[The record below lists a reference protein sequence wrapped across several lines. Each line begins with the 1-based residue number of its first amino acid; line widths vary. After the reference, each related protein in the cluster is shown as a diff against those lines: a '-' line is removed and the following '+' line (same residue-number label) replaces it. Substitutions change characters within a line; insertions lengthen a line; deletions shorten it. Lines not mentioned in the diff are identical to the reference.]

1 VSGVPA
7 VDDYFAELAD
17 GRTAARV
24 DDQKVVEMVRAFL
37 GASRS
42 YLAELHHAGGS
53 GREVN
58 ELHSNLVDRLV
69 RRLFWFAEES
79 FFAGGGESQSELAVV
94 AVGGYARRE
103 MSIYSDVDL
112 LFLHREPITPFVQ
125 TVTERLQYWMW
136 DSQLQV
142 GCATRTIGETIR
154 LAREDVTVK
163 TAILNPRLL
172 AGSGILYHEFGDQRR
187 AHLGSPEVF
196 IEQQIADTDSRHVDF
211 GESLYLLQPNVKE
224 GAGALRDYH
233 TAYWV
238 MQSIQPGARRIEE
251 FLHLGLLTEGELSD
265 LHGALDFMWR
275 IRNELHLMVGRK
287 SDQLSFDIQEK
298 MAVSLGYANSESG
311 ELPVERFMRDYYLNA
326 RAVRTYCQL
335 VIEQCRAR
343 VRKTPRKRQAREV
356 EHGFRIADGQLEI
369 PHGRMLRDNPIGLL
383 NAFSVA
389 QAHDVPLTRK
399 ARRLI
404 RENLHAIDDA
414 FREEPEA
421 QQVFLGILDAKNR
434 VMRTLMAMN
443 EEGVLAAFLP
453 EWEHIVCRWQ
463 HVMYHTYTVD
473 VHTIFLVEQLRRL
486 GKGQYQA
493 EVPELTDMIRDTVD
507 RPVLFL
513 ACMLHDIG
521 KGLGGDHSLKGA
533 LRARTCVTRLGLSP
547 ERIERVVFLVEQHLL
562 MSHLAQSRDLTDPR
576 LIFEF
581 AQTVGDRANL
591 RDLYLLTFADIRASS
606 ASAWTDW
613 KGQLLREL
621 FERTSEFLETG
632 SQQESTVVELLE
644 ERVETR
650 RTAAAAELSGMG
662 VDEARVQEYFDMMP
676 RRYFMAHAP
685 RQIARHAEVV
695 LNFEPDAAMAT
706 AVREMRGNFSE
717 FILCAE
723 DVHGLYSQVAGILTA
738 HGINILGA
746 YVYTARSGLALE
758 VYRVSTPE
766 GGEAERRL
774 AWREIE
780 QSLEAVL
787 RGQVEVV
794 ELTRRR
800 GRRVGSAATPGH
812 SASTRVRITNDE
824 SDFYTIADIRADD
837 RIGLLH
843 ALTSAVAHLGHQIF
857 ISKAGTVLDQV
868 QDTFYLKS
876 ADGKKILDADDLE
889 ALRVALEAA
898 AEGNED
904 DGVGR

>member
-1 VSGVPA
+1 LKNAPRI
-7 VDDYFAELAD
+7 DDFFAELKD
-17 GRTAARV
+17 GGTAARV
-24 DDQKVVEMVRAFL
+24 DEQKVVELVRAFL
-37 GASRS
+37 DASRS
-42 YLAELHHAGGS
+42 HLAERHRAGAS

-69 RRLFWFAEES
+69 RRLFWFAEET
-79 FFAGGGESQSELAVV
+79 FFSGGGESQSELAVI

-112 LFLHREPITPFVQ
+112 LFLHREPMTPFVQ

-136 DSQLQV
+136 DAQLQV

-172 AGSGILYHEFGDQRR
+172 AGSGILFHEFGDQRR
-187 AHLGSPEVF
+187 AHLGSPEAF
-196 IEQQIADTDSRHVDF
+196 IEQQILATQDRHSNF

-224 GAGALRDYH
+224 GEGALRDYH

-238 MQSIQPGARRIEE
+238 MQVIQPSARRVEE
-251 FLHLGLLTEGELSD
+251 FLHLGLLKEDELAD
-265 LHGALDFMWR
+265 LSAALDFLWR
-275 IRNELHLMVGRK
+275 IRNELHLTAGRK
-287 SDQLSFDIQEK
+287 NDQLSFDLQEK
-298 MAVSLGYANSESG
+298 MAVSLGYGDSESG
-311 ELPVERFMRDYYLNA
+311 ELPVERFMRDFYRHA
-326 RAVRTYCQL
+326 RAVRTYSQL

-343 VRKTPRKRQAREV
+343 VRKQPRKRQLKEV

-383 NAFSVA
+383 KAFLVA

-404 RENLHAIDDA
+404 RENLHVIDAD
-414 FREEPEA
+414 FRANVEA
-421 QQVFLGILDAKNR
+421 QQTFLGILDARNR
-434 VMRTLMAMN
+434 VMRTLMMMN

-486 GKGQYQA
+486 GKGQHQD
-493 EVPELTDMIRDTVD
+493 EVPELTDMIRDNED
-507 RPVLFL
+507 RPALFL

-521 KGLGGDHSLKGA
+521 KGLGGDHSAKGGV
-533 LRARTCVTRLGLSP
+533 RARACAERLGLSA
-547 ERIERVVFLVEQHLL
+547 ERVDRIVFLVEQHLL

-576 LIFEF
+576 LIYDF
-581 AQTVGDRANL
+581 ARTVGDRRNL

-606 ASAWTDW
+606 SSAWTDW

-632 SQQESTVVELLE
+632 SQDESTAVELIE
-644 ERVETR
+644 SRVEGR
-650 RTAAAAELSGMG
+650 RTAAAAELSSMGM
-662 VDEARVQEYFDMMP
+662 DEVRVQEYFDIMP
-676 RRYFMAHAP
+676 RRYFIAHAP
-685 RQIARHAEVV
+685 RQIARHAQVM
-695 LNFEPDAAMAT
+695 LNFGPEAVMAT

-717 FILCAE
+717 LILCTR
-723 DVHGLYSQVAGILTA
+723 DVQGLYAQVAGVLTA
-738 HGINILGA
+738 HNINILGA

-758 VYRVSTPE
+758 VYRVTTPE
-766 GGEAERRL
+766 GGDAERRL
-774 AWREIE
+774 AWKEFE

-787 RGQVEVV
+787 RGQVGV
-794 ELTRRR
+794 EELMQRR
-800 GRRVGSAATPGH
+800 GRRVGSQ
-812 SASTRVRITNDE
+812 SAPARVAPSKVRITNDE
-824 SDFYTIADIRADD
+824 SDFYTIADIRAND

-843 ALTSAVAHLGHQIF
+843 ALTDAVARQGHEVF

-876 ADGKKILDADDLE
+876 ADGKKIVDPHALDVLAC
-889 ALRVALEAA
+889 ALEAA
-898 AEGNED
+898 AEG
-904 DGVGR
+904 DGGDVAER